1 MNKTIGGGIPVQFEY
16 NCWKCPKWHETDEP
30 IAAARFAVVRVT
42 TPLGTIKFPDV
53 TYLRQLNKLRHFR
66 LSAFIAEYA
75 VRCTGCNRLKLIKNL
90 WFHGRGEQFCYKCM

>member
-30 IAAARFAVVRVT
+30 IAAARFAVVRVI

-53 TYLRQLNKLRHFR
+53 TYLMQLDKLSDFS
-66 LSAFIAEYA
+66 LTAFVDEFA
-75 VRCTGCNRLKLIKNL
+75 RKCTSCNRYKLKKNL
-90 WFHGRGEQFCYKCM
+90 WYKGRGESHCYRCM